1 MARTVVPVAQVSRF
15 QAVALTP
22 VAGDLV
28 NGMQVQ
34 FNNGATY
41 LWASNA
47 AVTDQTADF
56 ILVET
61 VDFQPASP
69 LTVTIPAGA
78 DSVLVGPLPS
88 NLYGNVLE
96 FDVSSAS
103 LSFLAFSLL

>member
-1 MARTVVPVAQVSRF
+1 MARTAVAVVQASRY
-15 QAVALTP
+15 QAVAMAPT
-22 VAGDLV
+22 AGDTV
-28 NGMQVQ
+28 NGMQL

-47 AVTDQTADF
+47 AVTAETVDF
-56 ILVET
+56 IVVET

-69 LTVTIPAGA
+69 LQVTIPASA
-78 DSVLVGPLPS
+78 DSVLVGPFPT